1 MNTQIKI
8 GVIGLGYVGLPLACL
23 FATKYKVYGYDVN
36 TDRINRLRHGYDATG
51 EVDKEKIVFLL
62 NKSLVCTENLDE
74 LRECNIYI
82 VTVPTPVDANYL
94 PDLSPLQ
101 RASESV
107 GKILSIGDIVI
118 YESTVYPGCTEEE
131 CVPVLARYS
140 GLQYNNDFFVG
151 YSPER
156 INPGDKV
163 HTVEKIK
170 KVTSGSTPETAEFVD
185 WLYSSVLVNG
195 TYKASSIK
203 VAEASKII
211 ENTQRDVNIALMN
224 ELSKI
229 FNAMNIDTQE
239 VLEAAATKW
248 NFIRLKPGFVGG
260 HCIGVDPYYLIY
272 QAQKYK
278 VFPHLITEARHINE
292 TMGKYVVGEVVKK
305 MYLNHIMVSTSK
317 ILLLGFAFKENCP
330 DIRNTKVIDVY
341 TAFHEYT
348 PNVVIYDPWVNPQRA
363 KNEYEVQVMT
373 NGLSGYES
381 SFDAIVLCVAHHEF
395 LELDL
400 RKLLRCPGIIY
411 DVKGILGNADYRL

>member
-1 MNTQIKI
+1 MNAQIKI

-36 TDRINRLRHGYDATG
+36 TDRINRLRHGCDATR
-51 EVDKEKIVFLL
+51 EVEKERFVSLL
-62 NKSLVCTENLDE
+62 NESLVCTDNLED
-74 LRECNIYI
+74 LRQCNIYI
-82 VTVPTPVDANYL
+82 VTVPTPVDANYQ
-94 PDLSPLQ
+94 PDLFPLQ
-101 RASESV
+101 NASESV

-131 CVPVLARYS
+131 CVPVLARHS
-140 GLQYNNDFFVG
+140 GLEYNNEFFVG

-163 HTVEKIK
+163 HSIEKIK
-170 KVTSGSTPETAEFVD
+170 KVTSGSTPEAADFID

-248 NFIRLKPGFVGG
+248 NFIRLRPGLVGG
-260 HCIGVDPYYLIY
+260 HCIGVDPYYLKY
-272 QAQKYK
+272 QAQKYG
-278 VFPHLITEARHINE
+278 VLPHLITEARHINE
-292 TMGKYVVGEVVKK
+292 TMGKYIVGEVVKK
-305 MYLNHIMVSTSK
+305 MYSRHIIVSTSRV
-317 ILLLGFAFKENCP
+317 LLLGFTFKENCP

-348 PNVVIYDPWVNPQRA
+348 PNVAIYDPWVDPQRA
-363 KNEYEVQVMT
+363 KREYNIQVMI
-373 NGLSGYES
+373 NGLSEYES
-381 SFDAIVLCVAHHEF
+381 SFDVIVLCVAHHEF
-395 LELDL
+395 LQLDL
-400 RKLLRCPGIIY
+400 RRLLRCPGIIY
-411 DVKGILGNADYRL
+411 DVKGVLENADYRL